1 MFWSGE
7 VGPVGGHGEEN
18 SGDTHRIFTEGNGKM
33 FKEANGWNLAT
44 GIGQED
50 VEGGG
55 EVDHKYIHQ

>member
-1 MFWSGE
+1 MVNVRGQVEEDSG
-7 VGPVGGHGEEN
+7 GPHGGFTAGDGE
-18 SGDTHRIFTEGNGKM
+18 M

>member
-1 MFWSGE
+1 M
-7 VGPVGGHGEEN
+7 GPVGGHGEEN
-18 SGDTHRIFTEGNGKM
+18 SGDTHRVFTEGDGEI